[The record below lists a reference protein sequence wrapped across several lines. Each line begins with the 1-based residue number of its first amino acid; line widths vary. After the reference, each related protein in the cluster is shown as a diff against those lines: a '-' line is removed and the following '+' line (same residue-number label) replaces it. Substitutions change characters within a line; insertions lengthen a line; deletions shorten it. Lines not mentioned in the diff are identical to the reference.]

1 MSNAGLDAAV
11 EQAGGKVARAG
22 VGDRYVLELMKEH
35 GYCLGGEQSGHF
47 IFLDHNTTGDGIVS
61 AIQLLRIMREK
72 GQPLSEL
79 RKVMTKLPQAQR
91 NVRVSSK
98 PALEDMAVVT
108 RIQKI
113 KEGHG
118 SAGRVLIRYSGTE
131 PLLRI
136 LVEGKDKEQIEG
148 EADELAAA
156 IDEEIGE

>member
-1 MSNAGLDAAV
+1 
-11 EQAGGKVARAG
+11 
-22 VGDRYVLELMKEH
+22 
-35 GYCLGGEQSGHF
+35 
-47 IFLDHNTTGDGIVS
+47 
-61 AIQLLRIMREK
+61 MREK

-98 PALEDMAVVT
+98 PTVESMAVAG
-108 RIQKI
+108 RIREI
-113 KEGHG
+113 EEGHG

-136 LVEGKDKEQIEG
+136 LVEGRDKEQIEG

-156 IDEEIGE
+156 IGDEIGE